1 VNRFL
6 ICCISLAAL
15 SWPAKG
21 QKVEVQKLDRA
32 RILHVQTALNHL
44 TVLEMN
50 EPVSAVAV
58 GSTVFKVE
66 WRENKVFIEPTE
78 ENVATNLFVWT
89 GTSRFNYELDPAGSV
104 PQMHFAVDQPPAAS
118 PLAKSSANRP
128 PVTPK
133 APSPA
138 DVLTES
144 RPVWVH
150 GAIPSDKRVAVY
162 LRSLFE
168 QEGKLFIQYSIR
180 NESNAAYTPGIPQ
193 VIALDAP
200 HYRESLYTLRNCQLS
215 PNEASRLKSR
225 GQTVIQV
232 ASNQMVPSPIVPSHE
247 ATGIVVVKLPQSN
260 TEPIVLRLVFPSS
273 SSGPISATLVL

>member
-1 VNRFL
+1 MKRFL
-6 ICCISLAAL
+6 ICCASVAAL
-15 SWPAKG
+15 SWPARG

-32 RILHVQTALNHL
+32 RIQHVQTALNHL

-104 PQMHFAVDQPPAAS
+104 PQMHFVIDQPSAA
-118 PLAKSSANRP
+118 PLSTKSSANRP

-138 DVLTES
+138 DVLAES
-144 RPVWVH
+144 RPVWIH
-150 GAIPSDKRVAVY
+150 GSIPSDNRVAVY

-168 QEGKLFIQYSIR
+168 QDGKLFIQYSIR

-200 HYRESLYTLRNCQLS
+200 RYRESLYNLRNCQLS
-215 PNEASRLKSR
+215 PNEASRLKSS

-232 ASNQMVPSPIVPSHE
+232 ASNQVVPSSIVPSHE

>member
-1 VNRFL
+1 MKRFL
-6 ICCISLAAL
+6 ICCVSVAAL

-104 PQMHFAVDQPPAAS
+104 PQMHFVVDQPPAAS
-118 PLAKSSANRP
+118 PSAKSSANRP

-138 DVLTES
+138 DVLVES

-150 GAIPSDKRVAVY
+150 GSIPSDNRVAVY

-168 QEGKLFIQYSIR
+168 QDGKLFIQYSIR

-193 VIALDAP
+193 VVVLNAP

-215 PNEASRLKSR
+215 PSQASRLKSSS
-225 GQTVIQV
+225 QTAIQV
-232 ASNQMVPSPIVPSHE
+232 ASNQMVPSPIVSNHE
-247 ATGIVVVKLPQSN
+247 ATGIVVVKLPQRS
-260 TEPIVLRLVFPSS
+260 TEPIVLRLVFPASP
-273 SSGPISATLVL
+273 SGPISATLVL